1 MNTFRG
7 ADGLDLTTS
16 RLPGRG
22 ENTGHLSPPMCAGD
36 HGNKDIQGLQ
46 IPSDESLS
54 REKSREIQRT
64 EGRGEDYI
72 KYLP

>member
-7 ADGLDLTTS
+7 ADGLDLSTS
-16 RLPGRG
+16 RLPDMG
-22 ENTGHLSPPMCAGD
+22 ENAGRLSPPMSAGD

-54 REKSREIQRT
+54 GEKSRDKED
-64 EGRGEDYI
+64 RGERRRLY
-72 KYLP
+72 